1 MKKRFPISKA
11 LLTIS
16 LMLTTC
22 LSTLAYDFEYNGI
35 YYNVINTTDLH
46 VEVTYKSYYE
56 AGGYAINDYS
66 GDIVI
71 PNDVPFNK
79 ETYKVTAIGYSA
91 FENSKY
97 LNSVEMPNSVIRI
110 EDEAFGI
117 CYNLKSVKLS
127 DSLTTIGRDAFYLC
141 ENMKSISIP
150 KSVKTIRDH
159 AFSACKNL
167 EDVNITDLS
176 AWCKID
182 FEYYPANPLCYAK
195 SLKLNGVE
203 ITDLV
208 IPNNVKR
215 IKPYSFPFYRALK
228 SVTMH
233 DAVTEIGDYAFY
245 SCYNLANITINEGV
259 TKIGDYA
266 FYHCNNLKSI
276 IIPNTVGIIG
286 EYAFDGCNQLRTLVL
301 GSYLYL
307 IGQYAFSTD
316 GPLESITSLN
326 VEPPMCSY
334 PCTFSSLSTQ
344 SWNVL
349 LKVPEGAKEAYAN
362 ADEWCNF
369 LNIQEIAGVEDI
381 EADNSAVEVIRYD
394 IYGRKLTEPTTGI
407 NIIKMSDGT
416 TRKVIVR

>member
-1 MKKRFPISKA
+1 MKKGSIISKA

-16 LMLTTC
+16 LMLSTS
-22 LSTLAYDFEYNGI
+22 LSALAYDFEYNGI
-35 YYNVINTTDLH
+35 YYNVINTTEMH
-46 VEVTYKSYYE
+46 VEVTYKSLFE
-56 AGGYAINDYS
+56 SGWTAINDYS

-71 PNDVPFNK
+71 PNEVPFNR
-79 ETYKVTAIGYSA
+79 ETYTVTAIGYKA
-91 FENSKY
+91 FEKSDN

-110 EDEAFGI
+110 EDEAFSD
-117 CYNLKSVKLS
+117 CYYLTSVKLS
-127 DSLTTIGRDAFYLC
+127 DSLATIGRSAFAQC
-141 ENMKSISIP
+141 ENLKSIYIP
-150 KSVKTIRDH
+150 KSVKTIREH
-159 AFSACKNL
+159 AFSGCMKL
-167 EDVNITDLS
+167 GDVNITDLS

-215 IKPYSFPFYRALK
+215 IKPYSFPLYQALK

-259 TKIGDYA
+259 KKIGDYA

-307 IGQYAFSTD
+307 IGQYAFDTD

-334 PCTFSSLSTQ
+334 PGAFSSLSTQ
-344 SWNVL
+344 SWNVT

-369 LNIQEIAGVEDI
+369 TNIQEIAGVEDI

-416 TRKVIVR
+416 TRKVIVK

>member
-1 MKKRFPISKA
+1 MKKNSIISKA
-11 LLTIS
+11 ILTIA
-16 LMLTTC
+16 LMLSTS

-35 YYNVINTTDLH
+35 YYNVINTTEMH
-46 VEVTYKSYYE
+46 VEVTYKSFYE
-56 AGGYAINDYS
+56 AGWTAINDYS

-71 PNDVPFNK
+71 PNDVPFNG
-79 ETYKVTAIGYSA
+79 ETYTITAIGYKA
-91 FENSKY
+91 FENSKS
-97 LNSVEMPNSVIRI
+97 LKSVDMPNSVIRI
-110 EDEAFGI
+110 EDEAFSD
-117 CYNLKSVKLS
+117 CYYLTSVKLS
-127 DSLTTIGRDAFYLC
+127 DSLETIGRSAFYQC
-141 ENMKSISIP
+141 ENLKSISIP
-150 KSVKTIRDH
+150 KSVKTIREH
-159 AFSACKNL
+159 AFSVCKNL

-215 IKPYSFPFYRALK
+215 IKPYSFPLYQALK

-245 SCYNLANITINEGV
+245 SCNKLANFTINEGV
-259 TKIGDYA
+259 KKIGDYA
-266 FYHCNNLKSI
+266 FYHCNNLESI

-286 EYAFDGCNQLRTLVL
+286 KYAFNECSELKSIVL
-301 GSYLYL
+301 GSSLYL
-307 IGQYAFSTD
+307 IGEYAFSTG
-316 GPLESITSLN
+316 GPLDSITSLN

-334 PCTFSSLSTQ
+334 PVVFGGLSTK

-349 LKVPEGAKEAYAN
+349 LNVPEGAKEAYAN

-369 LNIQEIAGVEDI
+369 TNIQEIAGVEDI
-381 EADNSAVEVIRYD
+381 EVDNNAVEVTRYD
-394 IYGRKLTEPTTGI
+394 IHGRELSQPTTGV

-416 TRKVIVR
+416 TRKVIVK